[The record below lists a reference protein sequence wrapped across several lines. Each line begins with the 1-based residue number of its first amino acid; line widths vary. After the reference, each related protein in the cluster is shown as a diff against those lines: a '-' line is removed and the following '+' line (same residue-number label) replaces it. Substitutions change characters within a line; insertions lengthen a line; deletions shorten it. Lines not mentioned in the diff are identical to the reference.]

1 MSSNKNNKKR
11 RNNFAM
17 QATILAAA
25 SIISKLIGMVYNIP
39 FANILEAEGNG
50 YYGKAQ
56 TVYYLILLIATF
68 SIPQAVSKIMAEKI
82 EKGEYRNVKRIFD
95 VSMIYVF
102 VVGLIAAGITYFGAP
117 YFVSPS
123 AVLSLRVLAPTL
135 FLSGFASVYRGY
147 YQAYGNMVP
156 TSISQVVEQVF
167 NAVFSIGMAILFM
180 RIAASAGL
188 AESKQM
194 YGAAGGTVGTGAGV
208 LAGLIYMAILFHR
221 DKGELY
227 RQMSEDNTEAVMSYK
242 EAFKVLLMIATPIIF
257 SSFIYNVNGTLDMK
271 LHEAIMKSQGFTEK
285 YYSEQYGLYS
295 RYYLVLANIPIA
307 MASAVASTVI
317 PRVSANHAVGDIKG
331 CRNSISKAL
340 QLTMV
345 LTIPCAVGFM
355 TLGKQIIRLLY
366 PSLSTESTN
375 TAAALLLYGGI
386 SIIFYG
392 FSSVL
397 NGVLQGVGK
406 VNFPVVS
413 ALTALIFHIILLYI
427 LLKYTSLGTL
437 SFIAA
442 TLLYVM
448 IIVGMN
454 YWKIKQ
460 YLEYKVDWKNVIIMP
475 LMAAILMGVV
485 TFFVYHL
492 MTYIISHVTGRYWCN
507 AISTIASILCAAL
520 TYCVCLL
527 RFGGY
532 TEEMLMSFPKGAG
545 IARIAKKFHLIGR

>member
-1 MSSNKNNKKR
+1 MANKKR
-11 RNNFAM
+11 KQKTNFAM

-25 SIISKLIGMVYNIP
+25 SIISKLIGMAYNIP

-68 SIPQAVSKIMAEKI
+68 SIPQAVSKIMAERI
-82 EKGEYRNVKRIFD
+82 EKGEYKNVKRIFN
-95 VSMIYVF
+95 VSMMYVF
-102 VVGLIAAGITYFGAP
+102 VVGLIAAGITYIGAP

-156 TSISQVVEQVF
+156 TSISQVIEQIF

-180 RIAASAGL
+180 NIAVSAGKGD
-188 AESKQM
+188 SKQM
-194 YGAAGGTVGTGAGV
+194 YGAAGGTVGTGVGV
-208 LAGLIYMAILFHR
+208 LTGLIYMAILFHR
-221 DKGELY
+221 DREELNNNIKNDKSDSL
-227 RQMSEDNTEAVMSYK
+227 MTYK
-242 EAFKVLLMIATPIIF
+242 ETVKLLLMIATPIIF

-271 LHEAIMKSQGFTEK
+271 LHEAILKSQGFSEK

-317 PRVSANHAVGDIKG
+317 PRVSADHAVGDIKR
-331 CRNSISKAL
+331 CHSSISKAL

-355 TLGKQIIRLLY
+355 TLGKQIINLLY

-375 TAAALLLYGGI
+375 TAASLLLYGGI

-397 NGVLQGVGK
+397 NGVLQGIGR

-413 ALTALIFHIILLYI
+413 ATTALVFHIILLYI
-427 LLKYTSLGTL
+427 LLNYTALGTL

-442 TLLYVM
+442 TLLYVV

-454 YWKIKQ
+454 YWKLRQ
-460 YLEYKVDWKNVIIMP
+460 YLEYHVDWRNVILIP
-475 LMAAILMGVV
+475 LLAALFMGVV
-485 TFFVYHL
+485 TFFAYHL
-492 MTYIISHVTGRYWCN
+492 LYLVISRVTGKYICN
-507 AISTIASILCAAL
+507 AISTIAAIAIAAMTYCISILKL
-520 TYCVCLL
+520 
-527 RFGGY
+527 GGY
-532 TEEMLMSFPKGAG
+532 TEDMIRSFPKGEVVVKA
-545 IARIAKKFHLIGR
+545 AKKLHLI

>member
-1 MSSNKNNKKR
+1 MAKNKKKQR
-11 RNNFAM
+11 TNFAL
-17 QATILAAA
+17 QAAILAAA
-25 SIISKLIGMVYNIP
+25 SIISKLIGMIYNIP

-82 EKGEYRNVKRIFD
+82 EKGEYKNVKRIFD
-95 VSMIYVF
+95 VSMMYVF
-102 VVGLIAAGITYFGAP
+102 VVGLIAAVITYVGAP

-156 TSISQVVEQVF
+156 TSISQIIEQIF
-167 NAVFSIGMAILFM
+167 NAVFSIGMAVLFM
-180 RIAASAGL
+180 HIAVSMGEAA
-188 AESKQM
+188 SKQM

-208 LAGLIYMAILFHR
+208 LAGLIYMMTLFHR
-221 DKGELY
+221 DNSELKE
-227 RQMSEDNTEAVMSYK
+227 RMENDHTNSLMTYK
-242 EAFKVLLMIATPIIF
+242 EAIKLLLMIATPIIF

-271 LHEAIMKSQGFTEK
+271 MHEAILKSKGFSEK

-317 PRVSANHAVGDIKG
+317 PRVSANHAIGDIKE

-355 TLGKQIIRLLY
+355 TLGRQIISLLY
-366 PSLSTESTN
+366 PSLSTESTDI
-375 TAAALLLYGGI
+375 AAQLLLYGGI

-397 NGVLQGVGK
+397 NGVLQGIGK

-413 ALTALIFHIILLYI
+413 ASTALVFHIILLYI
-427 LLKYTSLGTL
+427 LLKYTDIGTL

-442 TLLYVM
+442 TLLYVV
-448 IIVGMN
+448 IIVCMN
-454 YWKIKQ
+454 YWKLRQ
-460 YLEYKVDWKNVIIMP
+460 YLEYRVDWKNIVFVP
-475 LMAAILMGVV
+475 LMAAICMSVV
-485 TFFVYHL
+485 TFFAYHV
-492 MTYIISHVTGRYWCN
+492 MYFIISRVAGAYIGN
-507 AISTIASILCAAL
+507 AISTVVAIVSAAL
-520 TYCVCLL
+520 TYCMWLIKL
-527 RFGGY
+527 GGY
-532 TEEMLMSFPKGAG
+532 TEETLRSFPKGDKIAG
-545 IARIAKKFHLIGR
+545 FAKKCHLI

>member
-1 MSSNKNNKKR
+1 MGSNKNNKKR

-156 TSISQVVEQVF
+156 TSISQVVEQIF

-188 AESKQM
+188 SESKQM

-227 RQMSEDNTEAVMSYK
+227 RQMSQDNTDSVMSYK
-242 EAFKVLLMIATPIIF
+242 EAFKLLLMIATPIIF

-355 TLGKQIIRLLY
+355 ALGKQIIRLLY

-460 YLEYKVDWKNVIIMP
+460 YLEYNVDWKNVIIMP
-475 LMAAILMGVV
+475 LMAAALMGVV

-492 MTYIISHVTGRYWCN
+492 MAYIISHVTGSYLCN

-532 TEEMLMSFPKGAG
+532 TEEMLMSFPKGAS
-545 IARIAKKFHLIGR
+545 IVRIAKKFHLIGR